1 MGCYIKHLNGSILL
15 FLAFRLYF
23 YALIIENI
31 QTFCLF
37 FFQENAP
44 LEEVFQHLKCTR
56 EGLNSNE
63 VQERLD
69 LFGYNKLEEKK
80 VF

>member
-1 MGCYIKHLNGSILL
+1 MIWSRKRCNLDACLL
-15 FLAFRLYF
+15 
-23 YALIIENI
+23 
-31 QTFCLF
+31 
-37 FFQENAP
+37 QENAP

-56 EGLNSNE
+56 EGLNTSE

-80 VF
+80 VILLLL